1 MMKNIEEVRYLD
13 TKAYNVPREKP
24 LKDTETIRVY
34 HGFYSYETAL
44 EVLKKGLSGKERAR
58 RIYSFESGNNPYGL
72 FVTVDFESA
81 TKFASSGIII
91 EFSTK
96 VSDLEA
102 PVWVGG
108 RSYFVQGEYTKSF
121 KDLDER
127 EQQRLLNRQ
136 RAGESP
142 YDSISKSDRPE
153 LAETLFDNAERQAL
167 YIGDLNPNMIKRVWY
182 NETRHIKRLINGPWE
197 KYSVKE
203 FLNYKKENKGKKG
216 KRIEF
221 YPNDN
226 FTIEK
231 FSSFLD
237 SDEDL
242 KIYLDQIINYDLD
255 SDYTLKQYGFWPKQI
270 KQLRD
275 LHSKGYFDKYLNESK
290 LIKEN
295 DSEDIYEYEE
305 ISDGKFE
312 FTTEKGTKY
321 IVNII
326 KQGKGIIFNYTADG
340 SFDTI
345 VNEGNM
351 YKVLRTVFTAI
362 KEYTNKNKWVTFIAY
377 LPVRK
382 SKEDI
387 KNNVR
392 HKLYLRF
399 LRKFYNF
406 TDKDIKIK
414 KAAFEGDYYVFVYIK
429 NNINESKL
437 INIIKEELD
446 DIKKELGSGHFGKAI
461 RKGNKVFKITKSV
474 DEYALAEKIK
484 QSGKI
489 FETLPKIYET
499 RKLKD
504 DKFLIVREFI
514 KEEISDELGELV
526 GEEIYEIIEFFF
538 EKTDDI
544 KKSNTNLTELFDLRF
559 LEFLETLKKEIKLLG
574 YRAVEFDI
582 EGLPNN
588 IGIDKNNN
596 YKLFDF

>member
-1 MMKNIEEVRYLD
+1 MNKIEEVRYID

-24 LKDTETIRVY
+24 LKDSETIRVY
-34 HGFYSYETAL
+34 HGFYSYEGAL
-44 EVLKKGLSGKERAR
+44 DVLKKGLSGKERAR
-58 RIYSFESGNNPYGL
+58 RIYSFESGNNPKGL
-72 FVTVDFESA
+72 FVTVDFETASR
-81 TKFASSGIII
+81 FGSSGIII

-108 RSYFVQGEYTKSF
+108 RTYFVQGEYTQSF

-153 LAETLFDNAERQAL
+153 LAETIFDNSERQAL

-182 NETRHIKRLINGPWE
+182 NETRHIKRLTNGPWE
-197 KYSVKE
+197 KYSVNE
-203 FLNYKKENKGKKG
+203 FLNYKKENKTKKQ
-216 KRIEF
+216 KRINF
-221 YPNDN
+221 YPNDD

-231 FSSFLD
+231 FRSFLET
-237 SDEDL
+237 DEDL
-242 KIYLDQIINYDLD
+242 NIYLDQIINYDLD
-255 SDYTLKQYGFWPKQI
+255 SDYTLKNYGFWPKQI

-275 LHSKGYFDKYLNESK
+275 LNSKGYFDKYLNESK
-290 LIKEN
+290 LINEN
-295 DSEDIYEYEE
+295 DSEDIYEYKEV
-305 ISDGKFE
+305 SDGKFE

-321 IVNII
+321 IINII

-351 YKVLRTVFTAI
+351 YKVLRTVFTSI
-362 KEYTNKNKWVTFIAY
+362 KEYTDKNRWVNFIAY

-387 KNNVR
+387 KNNIR
-392 HKLYLRF
+392 HKLYVRF

-406 TDKDIKIK
+406 SDKDIKIK
-414 KAAFEGDYYVFVYIK
+414 KAAFEGDHYVFVYIK
-429 NNINESKL
+429 NSLNESKL
-437 INIIKEELD
+437 IRLIIEEYNNIKM
-446 DIKKELGSGHFGKAI
+446 ELGSGNFGKAI
-461 RKGNKVFKITKSV
+461 RKGDKVFKITISI
-474 DEYALAEKIK
+474 DEYTLAEKIK
-484 QSGKI
+484 HSDKI
-489 FETLPKIYET
+489 FKTLPKIYET

-504 DKFLIVREFI
+504 NKFLIVREFI
-514 KEEISDELGELV
+514 KEEISDDLGEDI
-526 GEEIYEIIEFFF
+526 GENLDEIIEFFY
-538 EKTDDI
+538 EKTNNI
-544 KKSNTNLTELFDLRF
+544 KNSNTNLTELFEQDFLLF
-559 LEFLETLKKEIKLLG
+559 LEMLKREIRSLG
-574 YRAVEFDI
+574 YKADDFDI
-582 EGLPNN
+582 LGLPNN
-588 IGIDKNNN
+588 IGIDKNND